1 MASLQEQLLKAG
13 MVDAKK
19 AKQIQKDKRKQAKQV
34 PKGHAVESEAREQA
48 KKVQAEKVERDREK
62 NRQQRE
68 VAEQKAIAAQIKQ
81 LIAMNRIDRGKG
93 DAAYQFVDGAKIK
106 KINVTP
112 QLLEQLSRGRIAI
125 VKLQERYEL
134 VPGVVAQKIEQ
145 RDPTVVLVRND
156 GALDQVDEDDPYA
169 DYKIPDD
176 LMW

>member
-1 MASLQEQLLKAG
+1 MASLQEQLLQAG

-34 PKGHAVESEAREQA
+34 PKGHVVEDAAREQA
-48 KKVQAEKVERDREK
+48 KKVQAEKVERDREI
-62 NRQQRE
+62 NRQQHE

-81 LIAMNRIDRGKG
+81 LIEMNRINRDKG
-93 DAAYQFVDGAKIK
+93 DATYQFVDAAKIK

-112 QLLEQLSRGRIAI
+112 QLLDQLSRGRIAI
-125 VKLQERYEL
+125 VKLQDRYEL
-134 VPGVVAQKIEQ
+134 VPAVVAQKIEQ
-145 RDPTVVLVRND
+145 RDPAVVLVRND
-156 GALDQVDEDDPYA
+156 GVQEEVDEDDPYA